1 MPRAN
6 EARHGE
12 GDTPAIRCYRVQE
25 GGWLPLVP
33 PVPPPPLPS
42 LRKSEWPWSRQGLYL
57 PSPTFMTCISRLP
70 FPCPL
75 ALGT

>member
-6 EARHGE
+6 KARHGE

-25 GGWLPLVP
+25 GAGSLLSPRP
-33 PVPPPPLPS
+33 RPPLPS
-42 LRKSEWPWSRQGLYL
+42 LRKSEWPWSRQGPYL
-57 PSPTFMTCISRLP
+57 LSPTFMTCISRLP